1 MKKPARQTRRYT
13 AGARARSAQDTRRRI
28 LAAATTLF
36 GRKGIDRVTIA
47 EVGVRAG
54 VAAST
59 VYAIYKSKDGILRAL
74 MEQSLFG
81 GQFQRAQQRLD
92 EVTDPVALVELTAQV
107 ARAIYGS
114 ESSDLGL
121 VRHASGFSPAL
132 RTMEQEFER
141 RRYEMQAARLERLFE
156 SGKARP
162 GLSLE
167 EARRILWMYTSRDVY
182 RMLVHDGGWTPDRYQ
197 QWLAGTL
204 VEALVAEPRASR
216 PADTLRPPAVAP
228 SSGLPSER
236 RTAGSSGGVSAT
248 GTKTPRT
255 RSRRRSRSVQ

>member
-1 MKKPARQTRRYT
+1 MKKATGRTRRYT
-13 AGARARSAQDTRRRI
+13 SDVRAHSAQDTRRRI
-28 LAAATTLF
+28 LAAAKALF

-47 EVGVRAG
+47 DVGARAR

-81 GQFQRAQQRLD
+81 SRFQGAQQMLGG
-92 EVTDPVALVELTAQV
+92 VTDPVALVALTAQV
-107 ARAIYGS
+107 ARAIYES

-121 VRHASGFSPAL
+121 LRHASGFSPAL
-132 RTMEQEFER
+132 RKMEQEFER
-141 RRYEMQAARLERLFE
+141 LRYDMQAARLHLLFE

-182 RMLVHDGGWTPDRYQ
+182 RMLVREGGWTPERYQ
-197 QWLAGTL
+197 QWLSRTL
-204 VEALVAEPRASR
+204 VEALVGERAPDAEAPPR
-216 PADTLRPPAVAP
+216 
-228 SSGLPSER
+228 SSLHR
-236 RTAGSSGGVSAT
+236 
-248 GTKTPRT
+248 
-255 RSRRRSRSVQ
+255 